1 MTTEQVDWESRLIGQ
16 FCMVTTGGTPSTTNS
31 AYWQS
36 GQVPWLSSGEVHKKR
51 VRHVD
56 SFITEQGL
64 ENSAAKLLPK
74 GSVLVALAGQGKTR
88 GTVAI
93 TEMATTTNQSV
104 GAMIADAKVCDPEFL
119 FFNLDSRYEE
129 LRALS
134 GGAGRAG
141 LNLQILKDVDV
152 LLPLPEQKKIAS
164 VLTSVDEVIENTQ
177 KQIDKLQDLKK
188 ATMNELLTKGIGH
201 TEFKD
206 SELGRIPKSWA
217 IRTIGNLSS
226 LVTNGFVGSASSHYR
241 ETGVPYLVSKNIRD
255 NFIDQ
260 RGLTYI
266 SREFHEKT
274 SKSKLATGDL
284 LTVQSGHV
292 GSSAVV
298 TPEFDGANCHALILT
313 RFNDELVNSRFI
325 AYYLNSDTG
334 RLRLSVH
341 FVGSTIVHLNTSDLK
356 RFLVPVPCLTE
367 QVKIVKSIDCIQIQ
381 IDAQVSKL
389 QKIQSL
395 KKSLMQDLLTGK
407 VRVSVN

>member
-152 LLPLPEQKKIAS
+152 LLPSLPEQKKIAS
-164 VLTSVDEVIENTQ
+164 ILTSVDAVIENTQ

-274 SKSKLATGDL
+274 SKSKLATG
-284 LTVQSGHV
+284 
-292 GSSAVV
+292 
-298 TPEFDGANCHALILT
+298 
-313 RFNDELVNSRFI
+313 
-325 AYYLNSDTG
+325 
-334 RLRLSVH
+334 
-341 FVGSTIVHLNTSDLK
+341 
-356 RFLVPVPCLTE
+356 
-367 QVKIVKSIDCIQIQ
+367 
-381 IDAQVSKL
+381 
-389 QKIQSL
+389 
-395 KKSLMQDLLTGK
+395 
-407 VRVSVN
+407 